1 MHALYGDKMHE
12 ESIVFSYFKETSR
25 STHFKERN
33 AHTDSLFLKSRMVKL
48 PNKMKIETCLLISKY
63 VNKLPPIFD
72 SWFATKGHLKIPTD
86 TTVTYGKVAFISM
99 ATKTWKIF
107 KVKLKIL

>member
-1 MHALYGDKMHE
+1 
-12 ESIVFSYFKETSR
+12 
-25 STHFKERN
+25 
-33 AHTDSLFLKSRMVKL
+33 MVKL
-48 PNKMKIETCLLISKY
+48 PDKMKIETCLLISKY

-72 SWFATKGHLKIPTD
+72 SWFTTKGYLKILTD
-86 TTVTYGKVAFISM
+86 TTITYGKVAFISM